1 MNTSMQNKPSLF
13 TAIALMTLVNGIFN
27 VIFGVAIIGGTFGAA
42 LICFPIPLFP
52 LILGG
57 FEIAYA
63 LKLLANPP
71 QPVKPSQA
79 IAIWE
84 IVAILV
90 GNVFSAVV
98 GILVLVF
105 YNDAAVKDYFARL
118 NGTQTP
124 PPADPESVISL
135 PVESTPQPVAPAPA
149 DDVPAWLK
157 SETPAVETPSTV
169 APAEPVEEEAK
180 PAKKKSPAKP
190 KTVRKPAAKK

>member
-1 MNTSMQNKPSLF
+1 MDTSLQNKPSLF

-27 VIFGVAIIGGTFGAA
+27 IIYSVAMIGGTLGVA
-42 LICFPIPLFP
+42 LICFGIPLLP

-63 LKLLANPP
+63 MKLLSNPP

-84 IVAILV
+84 IVALVV

-105 YNDAAVKDYFARL
+105 YNDSTVKDYFARL
-118 NGTQTP
+118 NGTQTT
-124 PPADPESVISL
+124 PPAPPEPATSL
-135 PVESTPQPVAPAPA
+135 PVESTPKPVAPPA

-157 SETPAVETPSTV
+157 SEAPVVDTPSTE
-169 APAEPVEEEAK
+169 APAEPVETEAK
-180 PAKKKSPAKP
+180 PAAKKKSPAKP
-190 KTVRKPAAKK
+190 KTIRKTTKK